1 MALFCELC
9 GQKADVFKTVIIPEV
24 HTKRAKDFYDAFR
37 LKSPDA
43 VRRTEIGLVY
53 EFDDGDSS
61 RQTRNPAFARRP
73 VIADEIIEDRRKKKN
88 APETVPE
95 GGKRPSERFE
105 KQEDY
110 GTRSGRGK
118 PAGKE
123 KKDAG
128 VRHALKIS
136 RKPVRTQEDLQIPE
150 NLKPVRNHWNNNK
163 NMAPNRSAQ

>member
-1 MALFCELC
+1 MRRAPWHCSVNSAVRKPMCL
-9 GQKADVFKTVIIPEV
+9 
-24 HTKRAKDFYDAFR
+24 KRLSFVRYTRKCAKDFYDAFR

-61 RQTRNPAFARRP
+61 RLTRNLAFARRP
-73 VIADEIIEDRRKKKN
+73 VIADEIIEARRKKKN

-95 GGKRPSERFE
+95 AGKRPSERFE

-110 GTRSGRGK
+110 GTRSGRSK

-123 KKDAG
+123 KK
-128 VRHALKIS
+128 
-136 RKPVRTQEDLQIPE
+136 TQASDTL
-150 NLKPVRNHWNNNK
+150 
-163 NMAPNRSAQ
+163 